1 MSSIEQCRVMQY
13 VAMLDWKL
21 LLLSKFLVSQASCVE
36 LETEKN
42 ITLEVLY
49 HISIHQL
56 VRASR
61 IDFSDRDEI
70 GKKGIPYPEE
80 NGSSYICHGGSNSR
94 ALKNTKETL

>member
-1 MSSIEQCRVMQY
+1 MSVLT
-13 VAMLDWKL
+13 VAMQLGQAQASCRITNAICSHVGL
-21 LLLSKFLVSQASCVE
+21 ETFTVEVLVSQASCVE

-61 IDFSDRDEI
+61 IDF
-70 GKKGIPYPEE
+70 
-80 NGSSYICHGGSNSR
+80 
-94 ALKNTKETL
+94 